1 MDRQST
7 GSIEMRES
15 ERTGVMKD
23 KDEEQMMVD
32 LGLYN
37 HVEEFNLLI
46 TDEKSWSA
54 FV

>member
-7 GSIEMRES
+7 GSIETRGP

-23 KDEEQMMVD
+23 KDEERMVID

-37 HVEEFNLLI
+37 HVEEFNFI
-46 TDEKSWSA
+46 NHR
-54 FV
+54 